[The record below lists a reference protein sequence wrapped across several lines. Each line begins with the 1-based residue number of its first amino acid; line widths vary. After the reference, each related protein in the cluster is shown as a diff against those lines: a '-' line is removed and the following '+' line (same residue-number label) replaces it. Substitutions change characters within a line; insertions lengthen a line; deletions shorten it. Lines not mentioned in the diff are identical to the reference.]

1 MRISGP
7 SALLGAVA
15 LLLPAAAGCARSR
28 SAAPALPPA
37 HNLIFIL
44 VDTLRADHLPLYGY
58 RRDTSPNL
66 TALGRDSVLFANARS
81 QASCTFPS
89 VNSMLTSR
97 CGAAFLGQPD
107 GAMGLPAGIPG
118 LAEMLHA
125 RGFGT
130 HAVSASPIVRN
141 SPGRFNPRGGFGRG
155 FDTFQEDCV
164 WKAAD
169 CVTDQALPHLAHDP
183 RPLFLYLHYLD
194 PHGPYAPPGGYR
206 RRFAL
211 GQPAK
216 DFVRKGDPNPIA
228 AWLYRHGPDPGVTA
242 ADLSYL
248 VDLYDDKISF
258 FDAQLGR
265 LLAGARAAGLLDD
278 AIVVFA
284 ADHGEEFL
292 EHGDVKHCHNLFDTT
307 IRTPLLLRVPGAHPR
322 VVAEPVSNL
331 DIVPTVL
338 ALLTAGDGAQA
349 SGGAG
354 DDAQLSGARDDAH
367 LSGARGDAR
376 SSGAAGPPGAAFEG
390 RSLRTAVLGLPLT
403 PSYQWSAQGA
413 LRSVADGRLKLVHDL
428 GTGHFALYDLAAD
441 PGETRD
447 VLALRRRD
455 FQRLRGA
462 LADWLARTEGGGAA
476 AGVRRATE
484 AEQRLRS
491 VGYLDH

>member
-1 MRISGP
+1 MTAVSR
-7 SALLGAVA
+7 AVQLVLLLA
-15 LLLPAAAGCARSR
+15 LLPAAAGCARGPSG
-28 SAAPALPPA
+28 APDTPLPPA

-66 TALGRDSVLFANARS
+66 TALAKESVLFSNARS

-97 CGAAFLGQPD
+97 SGAAFLGQPG

-118 LAEMLHA
+118 LAEMLRA

-130 HAVSASPIVRN
+130 HAVSASPIVRR
-141 SPGRFNPRGGFGRG
+141 SPGRFNPGGGFGRG

-169 CVTDQALPHLAHDP
+169 CVTDQAVPHLARDA
-183 RPLFLYLHYLD
+183 RPFFLYLHYLD
-194 PHGPYAPPGGYR
+194 PHGPYAPPAAYR
-206 RRFAL
+206 HRFAL

-216 DFVRKGDPNPIA
+216 DFVRRGDPNPIA
-228 AWLYRHGPDPGVTA
+228 DWLYKHGPDPGATA
-242 ADLSYL
+242 ADLAYL
-248 VDLYDDKISF
+248 AGLYDEKIAF
-258 FDAQLGR
+258 FDSQLGR
-265 LLAGARAAGLLDD
+265 LLAAARAAGLLDD
-278 AIVVFA
+278 SIVVVA

-307 IRTPLLLRVPGAHPR
+307 IRTPLLLRVPGAHPHL
-322 VVAEPVSNL
+322 VAEPVSNL

-338 ALLTAGDGAQA
+338 DLLA
-349 SGGAG
+349 GAG
-354 DDAQLSGARDDAH
+354 PRQPVT
-367 LSGARGDAR
+367 
-376 SSGAAGPPGAAFEG
+376 GAAAERPGVPGVAFEG
-390 RSLRTAVLGLPLT
+390 RSLRPALLGRPLP
-403 PSYQWSAQGA
+403 PGYQWAAQGA
-413 LRSVADGRLKLVHDL
+413 QRSVADGRLKLVQDL
-428 GTGHFALYDLAAD
+428 GTGRFALYDLAAD

-462 LADWLARTEGGGAA
+462 LAAWLAHTEGGPA
-476 AGVRRATE
+476 AGVRRAEE
-484 AEQRLRS
+484 ADRRLRS